1 MPHRV
6 VFPFLSLRHHGG
18 VRNLV
23 SFMNYLAERGYWVTA
38 LVPKNQFRPLYKIHS
53 DVEIAFLRR
62 SNEQGNF
69 SKMKTLWD
77 LYKALKD
84 LRPVD
89 MVVVNFFPTAYP
101 VYFARKDY
109 RVLYLFQDLP
119 QFFSGA
125 VRLSLDLS
133 LRLPFRKVVISSF
146 IKESAGIEADVV
158 PCGVEDAFFPE
169 PDPALLEE
177 KGHPAI
183 LYFPRKQ
190 AYKGYPVFLE
200 TVRILRERGLK
211 FEVWLVTKEEETLNE
226 FERLDV
232 PAFLMPADSDEDLR
246 RIYSS
251 ADLFVSSSLYEGFNL
266 PPLEAMA
273 CGTPVAMTDSGGSR
287 EYARDG
293 ENALVV
299 PPGDPE
305 ALADAVERLLRD
317 ERLREKLV
325 KAGLETARRFTM
337 RRFTERLEA
346 ITRKILRESRE

>member
-1 MPHRV
+1 MPPRV
-6 VFPFLSLRHHGG
+6 VFPYISLRHHGG

-23 SFMNYLAERGYWVTA
+23 SFMNHLAERGYWVTA
-38 LVPKNQFRPLYKIHS
+38 LVPKNQFRPLYKIHP
-53 DVEIAFLRR
+53 DVELLFLRR
-62 SNEQGNF
+62 SNEQGSF

-77 LYKALKD
+77 LYKAIKGLGRVD
-84 LRPVD
+84 L
-89 MVVVNFFPTAYP
+89 VVVNFFPTAYP
-101 VYFARKDY
+101 VYLARRDY
-109 RVLYLFQDLP
+109 KVLYLFQDLP

-146 IKESAGIEADVV
+146 IKESSEIEAEVV
-158 PCGVEDAFFPE
+158 PCGVEEAFFPE

-177 KGHPAI
+177 KGHPAV

-200 TVRILRERGLK
+200 TVRLLKERGLK

-226 FERLDV
+226 FERMDV

-246 RIYSS
+246 RVYSS
-251 ADLFVSSSLYEGFNL
+251 ADVFVSSSLYEGFNL

-287 EYARDG
+287 EYAQN
-293 ENALVV
+293 EVNALVV
-299 PPGDPE
+299 PPGDAE
-305 ALADAVERLLRD
+305 ALAGAVERLLLD
-317 ERLREKLV
+317 EELRARLVR
-325 KAGLETARRFTM
+325 AGLETAKRFTM
-337 RRFTERLEA
+337 RQFTERLEEIVA
-346 ITRKILRESRE
+346 EVLAQ